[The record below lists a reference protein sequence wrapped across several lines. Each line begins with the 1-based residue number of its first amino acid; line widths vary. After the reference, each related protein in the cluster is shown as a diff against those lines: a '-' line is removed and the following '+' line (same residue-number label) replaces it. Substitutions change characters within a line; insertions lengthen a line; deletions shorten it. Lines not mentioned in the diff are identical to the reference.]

1 MIKVIDG
8 YVDVTR
14 EFDCVPVGY
23 VVLYNDS
30 SMDYKVFN
38 TRDEFF
44 EFYSQD
50 ENEVQFYFDDLNTQ
64 DDFEIDDS
72 DFDDLTIQDLEVDD
86 SFKIYFM

>member
-1 MIKVIDG
+1 MIN
-8 YVDVTR
+8 VTR
-14 EFDCVPVGY
+14 EFNNVAEGY
-23 VVLYNDS
+23 VVLYDDS
-30 SMDYKVFN
+30 ADEYNVINIK
-38 TRDEFF
+38 DEFC
-44 EFYSQD
+44 ELNTQD